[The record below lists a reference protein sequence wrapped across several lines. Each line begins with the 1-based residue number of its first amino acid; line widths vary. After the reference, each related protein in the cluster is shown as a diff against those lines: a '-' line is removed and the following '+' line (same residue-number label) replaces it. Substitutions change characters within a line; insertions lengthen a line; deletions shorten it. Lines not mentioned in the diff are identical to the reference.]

1 MVEKS
6 VGNKALFNGVDG
18 DVSTYVT
25 TEATLLTSLSAK
37 TVFRICT

>member
-6 VGNKALFNGVDG
+6 VGNRGLFNDVDG
-18 DVSTYVT
+18 DVSTHVT
-25 TEATLLTSLSAK
+25 TEETLLTSLSEK